1 MTSFPPLAHATS
13 CILLVMLLLLCI
25 LHVWRVCPMLRKA
38 PSLQRNLQ
46 IAYELSLGVLFL
58 NLTICARIFAEGK
71 VMVNSLLPVI
81 FDCRVFLYAGILC
94 FILSI
99 PVLVASKQPRV
110 AEEGLLALAC
120 TPLFGYAVP
129 NLYFLPLIVASVY
142 FFIRD
147 LFFAHVSNQ
156 SKTSSVEAISLTEAV
171 NELSSG
177 VLGANT
183 SGRIL
188 FMNDA
193 MRDILGS
200 LSLPTDLAN
209 AFVVL
214 HNLNPNWQS
223 DPESK
228 ITLPNKKTFLLQV
241 SGQTIGDEPCVLAIA
256 YDITQEE
263 QLNES
268 LNRANAILQA
278 QNKELQKTVSD
289 ITEAAHKDAVLQMR
303 ARMHDIIGQRLS
315 ILHRCLED
323 DDLSDATVSRIR
335 PILHNLVSDLSPELT
350 ADPATELAT
359 IVDAFSLA
367 NVQISIA
374 GQLPAANHD
383 ALLATRIIREAATNA
398 VKHAQAKEVQVVM
411 EDATVAQP
419 AAGAS
424 STKVVP
430 AQAAVED
437 VAPTALRL
445 TITNDGTAPT
455 KPITEG
461 SGLTSLRQTIESR
474 GGTLTLQHAAAPSTA
489 TAASAAPAAHGAAT
503 APATA
508 AAAAPSTAA
517 FTLIATFPLQSQEKE
532 SAQ

>member
-1 MTSFPPLAHATS
+1 MTSFPPLTHATS

-110 AEEGLLALAC
+110 AAEGLLALAC

-193 MRDILGS
+193 MCDILGS

-241 SGQTIGDEPCVLAIA
+241 SGQTIGNEPCVLAIA

-323 DDLSDATVSRIR
+323 DDLSDATVSRKIKAQMPQIR
-335 PILHNLVSDLSPELT
+335 VVIMTGMPEMTFL
-350 ADPATELAT
+350 
-359 IVDAFSLA
+359 
-367 NVQISIA
+367 
-374 GQLPAANHD
+374 
-383 ALLATRIIREAATNA
+383 R
-398 VKHAQAKEVQVVM
+398 QAK
-411 EDATVAQP
+411 D
-419 AAGAS
+419 AGADS
-424 STKVVP
+424 FVYKNMGTQDLLNVIRSTAEGYSTFP
-430 AQAAVED
+430 ADTNNEMDGIKLTEEEMQI
-437 VAPTALRL
+437 LRL
-445 TITNDGTAPT
+445 VCEAKGRKEIAEALYMSEGTVKRRISEILAKTGYRSILKLAVHAVSNGYIVPRVKND
-455 KPITEG
+455 E
-461 SGLTSLRQTIESR
+461 Q
-474 GGTLTLQHAAAPSTA
+474 Q
-489 TAASAAPAAHGAAT
+489 
-503 APATA
+503 
-508 AAAAPSTAA
+508 
-517 FTLIATFPLQSQEKE
+517 
-532 SAQ
+532 

>member
-1 MTSFPPLAHATS
+1 MTSFPPLTHATS
-13 CILLVMLLLLCI
+13 CILLVMLLLLRI

-99 PVLVASKQPRV
+99 PVLVAPKQPRV
-110 AEEGLLALAC
+110 AAEGLLALAC

-278 QNKELQKTVSD
+278 QSKELQKTVSD
-289 ITEAAHKDAVLQMR
+289 IT
-303 ARMHDIIGQRLS
+303 
-315 ILHRCLED
+315 
-323 DDLSDATVSRIR
+323 
-335 PILHNLVSDLSPELT
+335 
-350 ADPATELAT
+350 
-359 IVDAFSLA
+359 
-367 NVQISIA
+367 
-374 GQLPAANHD
+374 
-383 ALLATRIIREAATNA
+383 EAATNA

-508 AAAAPSTAA
+508 ASAAPSTAA